1 MLPIRLLL
9 ILCGILYLMALRWFL
24 RWGSLAL
31 LSVLLLVGKV
41 WLNLRASY
49 KNLWRRLFS

>member
-24 RWGSLAL
+24 RWGTLA
-31 LSVLLLVGKV
+31 SMSLLLIAGKF
-41 WLNLRASY
+41 WLYLRASF